1 MFEDMLYDIRLM
13 RFVQFGRR
21 RPLILGGIW
30 QSLWLFVFAA
40 AGTAKDPIENPGLG
54 KRTFILI

>member
-1 MFEDMLYDIRLM
+1 M